1 MIAVSV
7 REDDRTQGW
16 IFDAK
21 PGHRREKIVGR
32 AVGIQRKAKVEQ
44 DSLARGL
51 ELDAGATNLLRSA
64 VDTSAKRTGCF
75 GHQRLVLAAEP
86 GSAVTCDQAM
96 AFLAEGRALRDGR
109 GNFKANTAP
118 GNDLSIF
125 KRAPEKLRLFEK
137 KMSVLFRRNITCW

>member
-1 MIAVSV
+1 MIPVPV
-7 REDDRTQGW
+7 RQDDRPQGR
-16 IFDAK
+16 ILDAK
-21 PGHRREKIVGR
+21 PGHGREKIIGR
-32 AVGIQRKAKVEQ
+32 TIGIERKPQVEQ

-51 ELDAGATNLLRSA
+51 EFDAGATNLLRSA

-86 GSAVTCDQAM
+86 GSAVTRNRAM

-109 GNFKANTAP
+109 ENIKAITAP

-125 KRAPEKLRLFEK
+125 K
-137 KMSVLFRRNITCW
+137 